1 MEQNTGKPFSQ
12 HSAAEKRK
20 IILLFL
26 VCIFLWA
33 SAFTAITIGAREF
46 EPGHLAL
53 LRYGFASLIL
63 IVYALLKKMP
73 LPRLRDVP
81 IFLLTGFLS
90 FTLYNITL
98 ITGQKTVPA
107 GTSSVIIA
115 LNPVIVAL
123 LAGLV
128 LNEKLNRN
136 GIIGIFI
143 AFIGVVIAVIDWK
156 HGLTLTKGVFWILIA
171 SLSASTSTILQ
182 KKWIA
187 RYSGEQVMTYS
198 IWGGTLLLLFYL
210 PGLVHSLPSISTKAI
225 LTALYLGAFPGV
237 IAYLVWGYLLS
248 EIPAHQANSFLF
260 MDTIG
265 AMLIAWLVLGEVPG
279 IQVLFGF
286 ILILIGLFLVNGS
299 RQSEKVVS

>member
-1 MEQNTGKPFSQ
+1 
-12 HSAAEKRK
+12 
-20 IILLFL
+20 
-26 VCIFLWA
+26 
-33 SAFTAITIGAREF
+33 
-46 EPGHLAL
+46 
-53 LRYGFASLIL
+53 
-63 IVYALLKKMP
+63 MP

-81 IFLLTGFLS
+81 IFLFNGFLS

-143 AFIGVVIAVIDWK
+143 AFIGWSLPLSLETWINP
-156 HGLTLTKGVFWILIA
+156 HKGVFWILIA

-182 KKWIA
+182 KKRIA

-198 IWGGTLLLLFYL
+198 YLGRNAFIAFLFTRFGSFASEYFDQ
-210 PGLVHSLPSISTKAI
+210 SDFD
-225 LTALYLGAFPGV
+225 ALYSGRFPRRDRLFGMG
-237 IAYLVWGYLLS
+237 ILLS
-248 EIPAHQANSFLF
+248 KFPRIRQTVFFYGYNRCN
-260 MDTIG
+260 
-265 AMLIAWLVLGEVPG
+265 
-279 IQVLFGF
+279 
-286 ILILIGLFLVNGS
+286 VNRLACFRRSSGYS
-299 RQSEKVVS
+299 SIVRIYLNIDRAFSG

>member
-1 MEQNTGKPFSQ
+1 
-12 HSAAEKRK
+12 
-20 IILLFL
+20 
-26 VCIFLWA
+26 
-33 SAFTAITIGAREF
+33 
-46 EPGHLAL
+46 
-53 LRYGFASLIL
+53 
-63 IVYALLKKMP
+63 
-73 LPRLRDVP
+73 
-81 IFLLTGFLS
+81 LTGFLS